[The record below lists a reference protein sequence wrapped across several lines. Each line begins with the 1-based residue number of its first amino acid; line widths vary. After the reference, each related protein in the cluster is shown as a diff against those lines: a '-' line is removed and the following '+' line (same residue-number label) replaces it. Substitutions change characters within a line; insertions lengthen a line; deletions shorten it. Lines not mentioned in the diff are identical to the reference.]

1 MACLICNKEFTE
13 KEVENK
19 IELYCDRCDLHK
31 SLNIVKQQDTYKSEF
46 WEESDYS
53 EFTGSDFTDKGVQDL
68 VLTFESWYSYFRPFL
83 DKKKNILDIGSG
95 TGVSCILLEKK
106 GYNVT
111 GVDPDP
117 KNAQLINS
125 KLKKG
130 KCINSYFEDLK
141 IENKVDVIWLTHV
154 IEHLE
159 QPDILLEKCKEW
171 IVPDGIICIAV
182 PDCGNPNMLNHSLNN
197 PYHVYHFSKNS
208 LKRLFGKSGY
218 DVIQCDSLSNL
229 KRTNRRFH
237 KVMRKAGFNNL
248 SSKTEPF
255 YPFQMT
261 SDRDGY
267 EIRCVIKRIMK

>member
-1 MACLICNKEFTE
+1 MACLICNKEFIE
-13 KEVENK
+13 KEVEDK

-31 SLNIVKQQDTYKSEF
+31 SLNMVKQQDTYKSEF

-83 DKKKNILDIGSG
+83 DKKKNILDVGSG

-106 GYNVT
+106 GYNMT

-141 IENKVDVIWLTHV
+141 IENKVDAVWLTHV

-171 IVPDGIICIAV
+171 IIPDGIICIAV
-182 PDCGNPNMLNHSLNN
+182 PDCENPDMLKSSLTN
-197 PYHVYHFSKNS
+197 PYHIYHFTKQS
-208 LKRLFGKSGY
+208 LKILFEKCGY
-218 DVIQCDSLSNL
+218 DVIKCDSLAII
-229 KRTNRRFH
+229 KKTNRRMH
-237 KVMRKAGFNNL
+237 KVMRKMRFTSI

-255 YPFQMT
+255 YPFEPT
-261 SDRDGY
+261 SDKNGY
-267 EIRCVIKRIMK
+267 EIRCIIKPS

>member
-13 KEVENK
+13 KEVEDK

-31 SLNIVKQQDTYKSEF
+31 SLDIVKQQDTYKSEF

-83 DKKKNILDIGSG
+83 DKKKNILDVGSG

-106 GYNVT
+106 GYNMT

-141 IENKVDVIWLTHV
+141 IENKVDAVWLTHV

-197 PYHVYHFSKNS
+197 PYHIYHFTKNS
-208 LKRLFGKSGY
+208 LKRLFEKSGY

-255 YPFQMT
+255 YPFQRT

-267 EIRCVIKRIMK
+267 EIRCVIKPRMK

>member
-1 MACLICNKEFTE
+1 MACLICNKEFIE
-13 KEVENK
+13 KEVEDK

-83 DKKKNILDIGSG
+83 DKKKNILDVGSG

-106 GYNVT
+106 GYNMT

-141 IENKVDVIWLTHV
+141 IENKVDAVWLTHV

-171 IVPDGIICIAV
+171 IIPDGIICIAV
-182 PDCGNPNMLNHSLNN
+182 PDCENPDMLKSSLTN
-197 PYHVYHFSKNS
+197 PYHIYHFTKQS
-208 LKRLFGKSGY
+208 LKILFEKCGY
-218 DVIQCDSLSNL
+218 DVIKCDSLAII
-229 KRTNRRFH
+229 KKTNRRMH
-237 KVMRKAGFNNL
+237 KVMRKMRFTSI

-255 YPFQMT
+255 YPFEPT
-261 SDRDGY
+261 SDKNGY
-267 EIRCVIKRIMK
+267 EIRCIIKPS

>member
-13 KEVENK
+13 KEVEDK

-83 DKKKNILDIGSG
+83 DKKKNILDVGSG

-106 GYNVT
+106 GYNMT

-141 IENKVDVIWLTHV
+141 IENKVDAVWLTHV

-171 IVPDGIICIAV
+171 IIPDGIICIAV
-182 PDCGNPNMLNHSLNN
+182 PDCENPDMLKSSLTN
-197 PYHVYHFSKNS
+197 PYHIYHFTKQS
-208 LKRLFGKSGY
+208 LKILFEKCGY
-218 DVIQCDSLSNL
+218 DVIKCDSLAII
-229 KRTNRRFH
+229 KKTNRRMH
-237 KVMRKAGFNNL
+237 KVMRKMRFTSI

-255 YPFQMT
+255 YPFEPT
-261 SDRDGY
+261 SDKNGY
-267 EIRCVIKRIMK
+267 EIRCIIKPS

>member
-117 KNAQLINS
+117 KNAELINS

-141 IENKVDVIWLTHV
+141 IENKIDVVWLTHV

-171 IVPDGIICIAV
+171 IGPEGIICIAV

-197 PYHVYHFSKNS
+197 PYHIYHFTKNS
-208 LKRLFGKSGY
+208 LKRLFEKSGY

>member
-1 MACLICNKEFTE
+1 MPCLICNKEFTE

-83 DKKKNILDIGSG
+83 DKKKNILDVGSG

-106 GYNVT
+106 GYNMT

-141 IENKVDVIWLTHV
+141 IENKVDAVWLTHV

-171 IVPDGIICIAV
+171 IIPDGIICIAV
-182 PDCGNPNMLNHSLNN
+182 PDCENPDMLKSSLTN
-197 PYHVYHFSKNS
+197 PYHIYHFTKQS
-208 LKRLFGKSGY
+208 LKILFEKCGY
-218 DVIQCDSLSNL
+218 DVIKCDSLAII
-229 KRTNRRFH
+229 KKTNRRMH
-237 KVMRKAGFNNL
+237 KVMRKMRFTSI

-255 YPFQMT
+255 YPFEPT
-261 SDRDGY
+261 SDKNGY
-267 EIRCVIKRIMK
+267 EIRCIIKPS

>member
-13 KEVENK
+13 KEVEDK

-95 TGVSCILLEKK
+95 TGVSCVLLEKK

-141 IENKVDVIWLTHV
+141 IENKIDVVWLTHV

-171 IVPDGIICIAV
+171 IGPEGIICIAV

-208 LKRLFGKSGY
+208 LKRLFEKSGY
-218 DVIQCDSLSNL
+218 NVIQCDSLSNL

-255 YPFQMT
+255 YPFQMA

-267 EIRCVIKRIMK
+267 EIRCVIKQIMK

>member
-1 MACLICNKEFTE
+1 MACLICNKEFIE
-13 KEVENK
+13 KEVEDK

-31 SLNIVKQQDTYKSEF
+31 SLDIVKQQDTYKSEF

-141 IENKVDVIWLTHV
+141 IENKIDVVWLTHV

-171 IVPDGIICIAV
+171 IGPEGIICIAV

-208 LKRLFGKSGY
+208 LKRLFEKSGY
-218 DVIQCDSLSNL
+218 NVIQCDSLSNL

>member
-13 KEVENK
+13 KEVEDK

-95 TGVSCILLEKK
+95 TGVSCVLLEKK

-141 IENKVDVIWLTHV
+141 IENKVDAVWLTHV

-182 PDCGNPNMLNHSLNN
+182 PDCENPNMLNHSLNN